1 MAEKNMSAKRI
12 CINRGGWSNGGR
24 SVSEFAT
31 RIVRMSQVIVSLL
44 ESSLLL
50 GGEDQHR
57 VGMATA
63 KRPTPR
69 RHGDGETG
77 KQRANESD
85 LRETLYAN
93 CPNSVRMKPCSVL
106 ACKPLDETKEHTPES
121 FYKRGFQL

>member
-57 VGMATA
+57 VGMVTA
-63 KRPTPR
+63 K
-69 RHGDGETG
+69 
-77 KQRANESD
+77 QA
-85 LRETLYAN
+85 
-93 CPNSVRMKPCSVL
+93 NSVRTSPIFAKHCMQIVRTAFGWNLAPC
-106 ACKPLDETKEHTPES
+106 
-121 FYKRGFQL
+121 